1 MSPASPP
8 SPPPPSHGCSVA
20 NSAQISSPPSP
31 EGAVPSLRR
40 RDPKHSNSSSGGTVA
55 GSSSN
60 SGALSPDGELLS
72 AQDGRVEPSPAG
84 RSSDFETE
92 PAEQGVCVSNIT
104 VSFIIFLVQL

>member
-72 AQDGRVEPSPAG
+72 YIYMYRAQDGRVEPSPAG

-92 PAEQGVCVSNIT
+92 PAEQGNAISNNI
-104 VSFIIFLVQL
+104 SSR

>member
-1 MSPASPP
+1 MY
-8 SPPPPSHGCSVA
+8 
-20 NSAQISSPPSP
+20 
-31 EGAVPSLRR
+31 R
-40 RDPKHSNSSSGGTVA
+40 
-55 GSSSN
+55 
-60 SGALSPDGELLS
+60 